1 MKVKKGKNLMSLC
14 LAGALSISTLGV
26 SAASVTQLYTVLQIT
41 VDATQYNGCL
51 VKVTPSPTA
60 AFASCGF
67 GFVTLGCDGN
77 AGPTKSE
84 AALNLS
90 AAQLGFVTDTK
101 VYLRVYD
108 SKPAGNG
115 YCLADR
121 VDNTKI
127 GT

>member
-1 MKVKKGKNLMSLC
+1 MIIQKGKYLAALWLAGFLSLC
-14 LAGALSISTLGV
+14 ASGV
-26 SAASVTQLYTVLQIT
+26 SAASVTQLYTVTQIT

-60 AFASCGF
+60 AFAACGF
-67 GFVTLGCDGN
+67 GFVTLGCDGT
-77 AGPTKSE
+77 AGPTKSA